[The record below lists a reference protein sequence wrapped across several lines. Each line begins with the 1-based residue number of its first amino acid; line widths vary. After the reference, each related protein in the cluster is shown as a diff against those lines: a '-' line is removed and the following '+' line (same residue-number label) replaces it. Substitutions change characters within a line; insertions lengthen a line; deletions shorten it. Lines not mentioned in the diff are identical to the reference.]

1 MKAAVCRQ
9 VGQPLS
15 IEEVAIAE
23 PDQGEVK
30 VKLMACAICHS
41 DIMFI
46 DGHWQGALPAVY
58 GHEASGIVESFGPG
72 VNDISVGDHVVV
84 TLIRSCGDCHY
95 CSRSIETQCEKTFSL
110 DEHSPLSDHSGA
122 TIGQGLNAG
131 AFAEYV
137 VVEQSQVCVIPREL
151 PLDVAS
157 MLGCGVLTGFGAV
170 ANTVDLAPG
179 STVAVIGCGGVGIN
193 SIQAAAFKRA
203 QCVIAIDVMDEKLEK
218 TRLFGA
224 THTLNSSAQTF
235 TEDVLAL
242 TEGRGPDFVFVTVGA
257 RSAIKQGM
265 QILSRAGTL
274 VIVGMPASEILLEC
288 DPGELASRGQ
298 SLVGSKMGSSS
309 VSRDIPLL
317 VNLYQEGT
325 LKLDELISGRYAL
338 HDINDAIDSVK
349 RGEAFRNVVIFQ

>member
-170 ANTVDLAPG
+170 TNTVEISAG

-193 SIQAAAFKRA
+193 SIQAAAFKGA
-203 QCVIAIDVMDEKLEK
+203 QCVIAIDVMDEK
-218 TRLFGA
+218 
-224 THTLNSSAQTF
+224 
-235 TEDVLAL
+235 
-242 TEGRGPDFVFVTVGA
+242 
-257 RSAIKQGM
+257 
-265 QILSRAGTL
+265 
-274 VIVGMPASEILLEC
+274 
-288 DPGELASRGQ
+288 
-298 SLVGSKMGSSS
+298 
-309 VSRDIPLL
+309 
-317 VNLYQEGT
+317 
-325 LKLDELISGRYAL
+325 
-338 HDINDAIDSVK
+338 
-349 RGEAFRNVVIFQ
+349 